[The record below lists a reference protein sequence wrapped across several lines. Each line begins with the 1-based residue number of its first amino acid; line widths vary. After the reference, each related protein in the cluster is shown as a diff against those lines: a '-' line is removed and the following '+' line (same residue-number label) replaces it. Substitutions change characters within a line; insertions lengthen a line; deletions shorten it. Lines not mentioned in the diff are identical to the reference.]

1 MKGDMRIF
9 QNIIF
14 AFALAIVVVFLVRVF
29 LGLLPMVAGMVQMA
43 RTGEE
48 IDQSFFLQSMNDNTK
63 KTILTNKYNAASFM
77 AMDDKRFTIVLENTE
92 KQQTKRMI
100 LEPFYY
106 KEFYDYRKV
115 SSHIII
121 ADDVILFRYGAFFFY
136 EPGEGLIDEFNRA
149 LDN

>member
-14 AFALAIVVVFLVRVF
+14 AFALAIVVVFFARVF
-29 LGLLPMVAGMVQMA
+29 LGLFPMIAGMIQMA
-43 RTGEE
+43 RSREE

-63 KTILTNKYNAASFM
+63 KTILTNKYNAVSFM
-77 AMDDKRFTIVLENTE
+77 AMDDKRFTIVLEDTE
-92 KQQTKRMI
+92 NRQTRRII

-106 KEFYDYRKV
+106 REFFDYRKV
-115 SSHIII
+115 SAHIII
-121 ADDVILFRYGAFFFY
+121 ADDVILFRYGAYFFY

-149 LDN
+149 IDN